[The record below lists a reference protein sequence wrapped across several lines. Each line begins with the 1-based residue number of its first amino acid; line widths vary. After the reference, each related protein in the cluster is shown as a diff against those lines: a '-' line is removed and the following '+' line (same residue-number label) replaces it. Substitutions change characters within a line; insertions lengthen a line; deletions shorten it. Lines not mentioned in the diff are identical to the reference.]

1 MPLNFNLD
9 FAGPK
14 IDIVTREVPIAAIE
28 KVGDVLQ
35 DRYDK
40 SIEQYNLA
48 DEALKQMEASAN
60 EVDKQKAK
68 ELRSYYNQEM
78 QSMLQK
84 GDFHN
89 MRHQTAALARNAAQ
103 NYKMIGERNQL
114 IQQQLDALTKDPR
127 YRLDPEGARKDF
139 LQTIKPININPETRT
154 VSDFNVGAY
163 NAAADADI
171 ADKFLKIAPTIRSTF
186 KNSKGTNFKVETLPD
201 GRKVIVSETVGGG
214 KEILTAKDIADNL
227 MKYVAI
233 DPEVQAYINRD
244 VKRMGIDPNS
254 DEGKLAYNKLLQ
266 ERSFKAAETM
276 GTMYDIY
283 RDNTQSVKNVIAQ
296 YQAPTS
302 GGGFS
307 PFENLENMQATQ
319 GTVDIDSGIQKQID
333 ALTGSIDPA
342 ILSLVPT
349 RDEFGVEDPNKKML
363 VESQKQNLQKLLPP
377 NFYSLAKNK
386 GLSDVQIRDA
396 YVNHLNKLKK
406 VVNTKYTFIDKEDQ
420 NAMKAA
426 IKAGA
431 SGTRYVDSEG
441 NNIDGGDLKWED
453 VDISFYP
460 GKGNYSVTQNDKT
473 YYPTTI
479 DPNLQDNMKSAQE
492 LIYEFTDLSSDKNI
506 VSVPTSY
513 NANFKVAIVKTD
525 VRPDG
530 TYKGY
535 VNTVVQTPDGKYQ
548 ALPNQKISFDTKTEG
563 ITPEVIN
570 SKVRHLLKLSGQ
582 QKGIK

>member
-254 DEGKLAYNKLLQ
+254 DEGKLAYNKLLH

-319 GTVDIDSGIQKQID
+319 GTVDIDSGIQKEID
-333 ALTGSIDPA
+333 RLTGINFDISGNQMVDVNQNDPVLFA
-342 ILSLVPT
+342 KIGNIPGAEVPKQKLVP
-349 RDEFGVEDPNKKML
+349 D
-363 VESQKQNLQKLLPP
+363 
-377 NFYSLAKNK
+377 NFYNLSK
-386 GLSDVQIRDA
+386 GKGFSDKQIRDA

-431 SGTRYVDSEG
+431 AGTRYVDSEG

-525 VRPDG
+525 IRPDG